1 MDHSRQSE
9 SSIVDKNSFFW
20 KFVDGRLPPP
30 PCAKTLGLEFVQID
44 GERGTVEV
52 KFEAKPEFLNPA
64 GNVQGGFLAA
74 MLDDTMGPALT
85 STLDAGEFAP
95 TLSLNVQFHRP
106 AKVGTLKG
114 IGRVVTRGRE
124 ICHLS
129 GELSQ
134 NDRVVATAT
143 ATAIV
148 RKM

>member
-1 MDHSRQSE
+1 MPVSTALDA
-9 SSIVDKNSFFW
+9 
-20 KFVDGRLPPP
+20 LPRP
-30 PCAKTLGLEFVQID
+30 PCAETLGWEVVDARPADGWIRTRFEARPEFV
-44 GERGTVEV
+44 
-52 KFEAKPEFLNPA
+52 NPA
-64 GNVQGGFLAA
+64 GFVQGGFLAA

-114 IGRVVTRGRE
+114 MGRVVTRGRE

-143 ATAIV
+143 ATAII